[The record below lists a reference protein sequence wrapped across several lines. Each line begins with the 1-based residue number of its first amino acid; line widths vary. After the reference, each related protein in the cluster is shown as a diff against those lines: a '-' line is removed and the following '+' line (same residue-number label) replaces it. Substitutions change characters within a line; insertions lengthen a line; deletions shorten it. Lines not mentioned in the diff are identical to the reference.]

1 MSGIYK
7 SRLFNFLNRQ
17 KIRFNNQL
25 GIAFRHLQLATETGV
40 QILLYPVYV
49 IARTSISVRQQL
61 KSPAVSASEF
71 ELTAE
76 SDSQSAAANAS
87 REKRSNLD
95 DLWLEDENNNL
106 ASDLSKTDS
115 LSTLAVSEKA
125 NSGLSLPRQDNSHNS
140 QTTAPIGF
148 FQKMLNWVKTSPVA
162 TKLNLFGEGNSF
174 SSSGVKSLTNTSS
187 RSLNSSLSGNEIV
200 SQSAKNSLR
209 SNISTTK
216 SSGQESI
223 TIQVLIRRAIAY
235 FFGHKQQLLSEKKQE
250 VLSSAQ
256 ASESATIQLSQAN
269 YSQLEK
275 SRFSLVHNIKSWLE
289 KVKLIFSRSP
299 GLITESSEQESITI
313 QILIRRAIAYFFG
326 HKQQLLSGKKQEVLP
341 SAQASEPAT
350 IQLSQI
356 DFPLINSPQSNSPML
371 HLGERLSSK
380 EDSLGWETRLGS
392 HRLSPLEDIRLSVA
406 RGRGS
411 SGRAAPGSKELKSSL
426 FSQVNS
432 WLNKAKLN
440 NSSSDSLTTIPSAE
454 DSLNLKILLQ
464 RAIAYFLG
472 NKHIKVA
479 NDLKGLSWSGL
490 PFSSLS
496 LPGEAKT
503 LSYTLPLNTWNL
515 KLPGVNVTDF
525 CLPENY
531 LIQEH
536 SLSIIEPELPEL
548 APISHT
554 WSELLYPDNFS
565 AGTIQDVSCLVVTT
579 NFPPTSTTPQESLV
593 VHHNL
598 KDSLVANIPLE
609 FSSDLWEAEVITV
622 GYVKNLLERILEFLD
637 QITWWIE
644 KQLLK
649 LWQFFKQIFQRG
661 KN

>member
-76 SDSQSAAANAS
+76 SDSQSAADNAS
-87 REKRSNLD
+87 REKKSNLD

-209 SNISTTK
+209 SNISTTE

-223 TIQVLIRRAIAY
+223 TIQVLIRKAIAY
-235 FFGHKQQLLSEKKQE
+235 FFGHKQQLLSGKKQE
-250 VLSSAQ
+250 VLPSSQ

-269 YSQLEK
+269 YSQLKK
-275 SRFSLVHNIKSWLE
+275 SRFSLVHNIKSWLA
-289 KVKLIFSRSP
+289 KIFSRSP
-299 GLITESSEQESITI
+299 GLITESSEQESISI
-313 QILIRRAIAYFFG
+313 QVLIRRAIAYFFG

-356 DFPLINSPQSNSPML
+356 NFPLVNSPPSNSPL
-371 HLGERLSSK
+371 LSLGEGFSSK
-380 EDSLGWETRLGS
+380 EDSLGWEARIGAQ
-392 HRLSPLEDIRLSVA
+392 RLSPLEDIRLSVA

-411 SGRAAPGSKELKSSL
+411 SGRAAQMSKELKSSL
-426 FSQVNS
+426 FSRVNS

-454 DSLNLKILLQ
+454 DSLNLNSLLQ

-531 LIQEH
+531 LIQDH
-536 SLSIIEPELPEL
+536 SLSIIKPELPEL
-548 APISHT
+548 DPISHN
-554 WSELLYPDNFS
+554 WSELLYPDNFP